1 MAETLGVYDAKAR
14 FSELIDR
21 AERGEE
27 TIVTRHG
34 RVVAKIAPPSEA
46 APART
51 PEAWAE
57 LMERTRRLRE
67 EIRARGGPIT
77 QAEIKAWKEEGRR

>member
-27 TIVTRHG
+27 TVVTRHG
-34 RVVAKIAPPSEA
+34 RPVARVAPLSGLRRSPEETA
-46 APART
+46 AFMARHR
-51 PEAWAE
+51 E
-57 LMERTRRLRE
+57 L
-67 EIRARGGPIT
+67 RARILAEHGPT
-77 QAEIKAWKEEGRR
+77 TRAEIKAWKEEGRR